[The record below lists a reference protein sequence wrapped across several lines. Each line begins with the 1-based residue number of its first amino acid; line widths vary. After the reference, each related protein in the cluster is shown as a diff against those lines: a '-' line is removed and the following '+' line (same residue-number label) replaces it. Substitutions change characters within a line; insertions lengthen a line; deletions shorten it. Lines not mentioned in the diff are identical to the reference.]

1 MKFVLYKDARG
12 EWRWRFLAA
21 NGNIICTSSEG
32 YSSKQSAQHSIES
45 VKKGAATAP
54 VTEPPSA

>member
-12 EWRWRFLAA
+12 EWRWRFKAA
-21 NGNIICTSSEG
+21 NGNIICVSSEG

-45 VKKGAATAP
+45 VKKGMPDAP
-54 VTEPPSA
+54 VTEE